1 MPSWNNWHKA
11 HYFVA
16 IYFKWCISFEQK
28 GCITLFKCVKCKFKE
43 KKMASLAEKMAANL
57 DISAFSK
64 ADELKKRLW
73 FTILALVVFRL
84 GTFIPL
90 PGIDPNILAEV
101 FSQHNGGIL
110 GMFNMFSGGALER
123 MTIFALNIF
132 PYISASIIIQLGQSI
147 IPSLQALKK
156 EGEAGH
162 RKVTHYTK
170 ILTVFITIIQG
181 YGIAVGL
188 ESMTGGAGASAVV
201 IPSFV
206 FKFTTIVS
214 LVGGT
219 MFVVWLG
226 DQITSRGVGNG
237 SSLII
242 TVGIIANIPTALART
257 FELGRVGSMSGLTIA
272 LLLVMALVLIY
283 VIVFVER
290 AQRKIIIQY
299 PKRQMGMRISAAET
313 SHLPLKINPTGVI
326 PPIFA
331 SSLLLL
337 PITVANLS
345 AQNGPS
351 WAQTLSQWLG
361 HGQPVYLALYAFLI
375 IFFSFFY
382 TAVVFN
388 PEETAD
394 NLKKHG
400 GFIAGIRPGKNTAEY
415 LDYVITRLTVLG
427 AAYLTVLC
435 IVPEVLIS
443 KLSVPFV
450 LGGTTLL
457 IVVQVTMDFVTQIQS
472 HLIAYQYE
480 GLIKKAQLIQNKK
493 RK

>member
-1 MPSWNNWHKA
+1 M
-11 HYFVA
+11 V
-16 IYFKWCISFEQK
+16 
-28 GCITLFKCVKCKFKE
+28 
-43 KKMASLAEKMAANL
+43 SLAEKMAANM
-57 DISAFSK
+57 DMSAFSK

-73 FTILALVVFRL
+73 FTVLALIVFRL

-90 PGIDPNILAEV
+90 PGIDPHVLSDIFAKN
-101 FSQHNGGIL
+101 SGGIL
-110 GMFNMFSGGALER
+110 GMFNMFAGGALER
-123 MTIFALNIF
+123 MTIFALNIM
-132 PYISASIIIQLGQSI
+132 PYISASIIVQLGQTV
-147 IPSLQALKK
+147 IPSLASLKK
-156 EGEAGH
+156 DGEAGH
-162 RKVTHYTK
+162 RKITQYTR

-181 YGIAVGL
+181 YGIAIGL
-188 ESMTGGAGASAVV
+188 EGMHGSAGISAV
-201 IPSFV
+201 INPGFV
-206 FKFTTIVS
+206 FRFTTIVS

-219 MFVVWLG
+219 MFIVWLG
-226 DQITSRGVGNG
+226 EQITARGVGNG

-242 TVGIIANIPTALART
+242 TVGIISNIPSALAQT
-257 FELGRVGSMSGLTIA
+257 FELGRVGSMSLPVMA
-272 LLLVMALVLIY
+272 MLLVMVLALIY
-283 VIVFVER
+283 IIVLVER

-299 PKRQMGMRISAAET
+299 PKRQVMGRMGAAES

-337 PITVANLS
+337 PITIAQLS
-345 AQNGPS
+345 SENGPAWVQS
-351 WAQTLSQWLG
+351 LSQMLG
-361 HGQPVYLALYAFLI
+361 HGQPLYLTLYAALI
-375 IFFSFFY
+375 LFFAFFY

-415 LDYVITRLTVLG
+415 LDYVVTRLTVLG
-427 AAYLTVLC
+427 AVYLVALC
-435 IVPEVLIS
+435 ILPEILIS

-457 IVVQVTMDFVTQIQS
+457 IVVQVTMDFIGQLQS

-480 GLIKKAQLIQNKK
+480 SLIRKASLAGKGK
-493 RK
+493 RR

>member
-1 MPSWNNWHKA
+1 M
-11 HYFVA
+11 V
-16 IYFKWCISFEQK
+16 
-28 GCITLFKCVKCKFKE
+28 
-43 KKMASLAEKMAANL
+43 SLAEKMAANL
-57 DISAFSK
+57 DMSAFSK
-64 ADELKKRLW
+64 AEELKKRLW
-73 FTILALVVFRL
+73 FTVLALIVFRL

-90 PGIDPNILAEV
+90 PGIDANVLSDIFARH
-101 FSQHNGGIL
+101 SNGIL
-110 GMFNMFSGGALER
+110 GMFNMFSGGALSR

-132 PYISASIIIQLGQSI
+132 PYISASIIIQLGQSV
-147 IPSLQALKK
+147 IPSLMALKK

-181 YGIAVGL
+181 YGIALGL
-188 ESMTGGAGASAVV
+188 ESMSGASGVSAVV

-242 TVGIIANIPTALART
+242 TVGIIANIPNALAKT
-257 FELGRVGSMSGLTIA
+257 FELGRIGSMSIALIA
-272 LLLVMALVLIY
+272 LLFAMAFALVY

-290 AQRKIIIQY
+290 AQRKILIQY
-299 PKRQMGMRISAAET
+299 PKRQIGMRMSSAES

-337 PITVANLS
+337 PMTIANIS

-351 WAQTLSQWLG
+351 WAQSMSQWLS
-361 HGQPVYLALYAFLI
+361 HGQPLYLALYAFLI

-382 TAVVFN
+382 TSVVFN

-400 GFIAGIRPGKNTAEY
+400 GFIAGIRPGNNTAEY

-427 AAYLTVLC
+427 AAYLTALC
-435 IVPEVLIS
+435 ILPEILIA

-457 IVVQVTMDFVTQIQS
+457 IVVQVTMDFMTQVQS

-480 GLIKKAQLIQNKK
+480 GLLKKAALVQKK
-493 RK
+493 RRF

>member
-1 MPSWNNWHKA
+1 M
-11 HYFVA
+11 V
-16 IYFKWCISFEQK
+16 
-28 GCITLFKCVKCKFKE
+28 
-43 KKMASLAEKMAANL
+43 SLAERMASNMDFA
-57 DISAFSK
+57 AFSK

-73 FTILALVVFRL
+73 FTVFALIVFRL

-90 PGIDPNILAEV
+90 PGIDPNVLSDIFARN
-101 FSQHNGGIL
+101 SGGIL
-110 GMFNMFSGGALER
+110 GMFNMFAGGALER
-123 MTIFALNIF
+123 MTIFALNIM
-132 PYISASIIIQLGQSI
+132 PYISASIIIQLGQSV
-147 IPSLQALKK
+147 IPSLAALKK

-162 RKVTHYTK
+162 RKITQMTRY
-170 ILTVFITIIQG
+170 LTVLITIVQG

-188 ESMTGGAGASAVV
+188 QSMTGSAGISAVV
-201 IPSFV
+201 NPGFV
-206 FKFTTIVS
+206 FIFTTVVS

-219 MFVVWLG
+219 MFIVWLG
-226 DQITSRGVGNG
+226 EQITSRGVGNG

-242 TVGIIANIPTALART
+242 TVGIIANIPSALAQT
-257 FELGRVGSMSGLTIA
+257 FELGRVGSMSLGVIA
-272 LLLVMALVLIY
+272 LLMIMVLLLIY
-283 VIVFVER
+283 VIVLVER
-290 AQRKIIIQY
+290 AQRKITIQY
-299 PKRQMGMRISAAET
+299 PKRQVGMRMTAAES

-337 PITVANLS
+337 PITIANLS
-345 AQNGPS
+345 AENGPA
-351 WAQTLSQWLG
+351 WVQTLSQLLG
-361 HGQPVYLALYAFLI
+361 HGQPLYLGLYAFLI
-375 IFFSFFY
+375 AFFAFFY

-388 PEETAD
+388 PEDTAD

-427 AAYLTVLC
+427 AFYLVALC
-435 IVPEVLIS
+435 ILPEILIS

-457 IVVQVTMDFVTQIQS
+457 IVVQVTMDFVGQLQS

-480 GLIKKAQLIQNKK
+480 GLIKKAALANKGK

>member
-1 MPSWNNWHKA
+1 MD
-11 HYFVA
+11 F
-16 IYFKWCISFEQK
+16 
-28 GCITLFKCVKCKFKE
+28 G
-43 KKMASLAEKMAANL
+43 
-57 DISAFSK
+57 AFSK
-64 ADELKKRLW
+64 AEELKKRLW
-73 FTILALVVFRL
+73 FTVFALIVFRL

-90 PGIDPNILAEV
+90 PGIDPHVLSDIFARN
-101 FSQHNGGIL
+101 SGGIW
-110 GMFNMFSGGALER
+110 GMFNMFAGGALER
-123 MTIFALNIF
+123 MTIFALNIM
-132 PYISASIIIQLGQSI
+132 PYISASIIIQLGQSVV
-147 IPSLQALKK
+147 PSLAALKK

-162 RKVTHYTK
+162 RKVTQMTRY
-170 ILTVFITIIQG
+170 LTVLITIVQG

-188 ESMTGGAGASAVV
+188 ESMTGSAGISAVV
-201 IPSFV
+201 NPGFV

-219 MFVVWLG
+219 MFIVWLG
-226 DQITSRGVGNG
+226 EQITSRGVGNG

-242 TVGIIANIPTALART
+242 TVGIIANIPAALAQT
-257 FELGRVGSMSGLTIA
+257 FELGRVGSMSLGVIA
-272 LLLVMALVLIY
+272 LLMVMVLVLIY
-283 VIVFVER
+283 VIVLVER
-290 AQRKIIIQY
+290 AQRKIVIQY
-299 PKRQMGMRISAAET
+299 PKRQMGMRMTAAES

-337 PITVANLS
+337 PITIANFS
-345 AQNGPS
+345 AENGPV
-351 WAQTLSQWLG
+351 WVQNLSQWLG
-361 HGQPVYLALYAFLI
+361 HGQPLYLALYAFLI
-375 IFFSFFY
+375 AFFAFFY

-427 AAYLTVLC
+427 AFYLVALC
-435 IVPEVLIS
+435 ILPEILIS
-443 KLSVPFV
+443 ELSVPFV

-457 IVVQVTMDFVTQIQS
+457 IVVQVTMDFVGQLQS

-480 GLIKKAQLIQNKK
+480 GLIKKAALVNKGK
-493 RK
+493 RR